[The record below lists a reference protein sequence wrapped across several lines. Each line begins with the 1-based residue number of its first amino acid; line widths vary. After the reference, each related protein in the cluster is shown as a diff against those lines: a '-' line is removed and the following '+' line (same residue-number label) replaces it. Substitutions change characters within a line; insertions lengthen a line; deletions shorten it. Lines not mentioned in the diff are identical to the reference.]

1 MKKCIKIAICE
12 DDKAQLDYIRTIVS
26 RWAQGRHTD
35 CEVDG
40 YDSAEQLVYSFDH
53 DFPYLIYI
61 LDIQMKKMNGMELA
75 RKIREGDRQAVII
88 FITGLQEYALEGYE
102 VGAARYLIK
111 PVKEEEFCV
120 LLDEIVEEKLPETEK
135 YFILERHDRTLKIPY
150 GDIWSIESQGHY
162 VEMAY
167 REEKMRWK
175 AGFGEIKSE
184 FEENGF
190 VMTRRGVLVNL
201 ERIARV
207 GRTECVLDNG
217 ESVSVSRNQY
227 KAVNQA
233 FIEYYRNRRG

>member
-12 DDKAQLDYIRTIVS
+12 DDKAQLDYIRRIVGE
-26 RWAQGRHTD
+26 WALERHTD

-40 YDSAEQLVYSFDH
+40 FESAEQLVYSFDH
-53 DFPYLIYI
+53 DFPYHIYM

-75 RKIREGDRQAVII
+75 RKIRDGDKQAVIV
-88 FITGLQEYALEGYE
+88 FITGLKEYALEGYE

-111 PVKEEEFCV
+111 PIKEEEFSA
-120 LLDEIVEEKLPETEK
+120 LLDEIVNKKLPEPEK
-135 YFILERHDRTLKIPY
+135 YFILERHDKTLKIPY
-150 GDIWSIESQGHY
+150 SDIWFVESQGHY

-167 REEKMRWK
+167 QEEKIRWK
-175 AGFGEIKSE
+175 TGFGQIQSE

-201 ERIARV
+201 ERVARV

-217 ESVSVSRNQY
+217 ESVSVSRAQY

-233 FIEYYRNRRG
+233 FIEYYQNRKG